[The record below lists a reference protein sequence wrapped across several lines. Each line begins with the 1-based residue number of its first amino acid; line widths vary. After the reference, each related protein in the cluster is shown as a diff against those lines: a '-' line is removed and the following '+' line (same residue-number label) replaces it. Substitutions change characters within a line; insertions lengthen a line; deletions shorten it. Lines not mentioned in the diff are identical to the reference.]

1 MFSCDSIDQM
11 KYFLV
16 VAFALVAT
24 SLAKVDQE
32 RFKKARAYCETQ
44 FKTDE
49 EVAQYTFCLFKKM
62 GFQNEAGEFQKDI
75 LRTNFLDVLTETK
88 IDEVLTKCTVKK
100 ATPEESALHAITCI
114 ENINRPVST

>member
-1 MFSCDSIDQM
+1 M

-62 GFQNEAGEFQKDI
+62 GFQDEAGDFQKDI